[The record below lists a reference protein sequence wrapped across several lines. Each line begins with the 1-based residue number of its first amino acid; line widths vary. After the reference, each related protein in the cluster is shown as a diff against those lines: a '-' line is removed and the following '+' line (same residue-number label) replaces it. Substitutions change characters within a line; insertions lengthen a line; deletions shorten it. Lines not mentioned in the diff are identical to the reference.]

1 MTHRIISPGWGP
13 RRPLVVGY
21 LWQRARPPGQ
31 PHLDDQVREALSGA
45 TIIGYEDADG
55 EPLAETERRAR
66 ELGWPGGPL
75 VLMGYSAG
83 CLRGIRQRLLDGA
96 DPAAVIAIDGT
107 HASLPPENWQLD
119 VWRRLWTAAVAGRKL
134 FVATH
139 TYLTYVEGKEARP
152 RYQATVTTLRQVT
165 GLALAQ
171 GGDPPLGVEASQ
183 GDAHVHSYRSSSADQ
198 SAHGKQLLYVLPA
211 MVSRYLAPYLA
222 RLATAGLPPP
232 SEPEPRPSSHPPPE
246 QQGPSTVRVL
256 RRGMMNS
263 PAVRAWQERLH
274 ELGFDAGVLD
284 GDFGGVTERATMG
297 FQASRGLDATGLAD
311 GPTQAAAAAARTIN
325 EHLQDFASLG
335 EAMLAQARADLRD
348 GVRESSYNDGK
359 RIQAYFAGT
368 GAAPPDP
375 WCGAAQRDWL
385 RRGGRTLGI
394 EPAKLPIQGSVGA
407 KATMRQLQKARRW
420 VDAEEIRRNPEL
432 LRPGMIAVWHRGAP
446 GAPTGHIGA
455 VSVREGRDFA
465 AIEGNSGQRSDR
477 VAEMPHNVNEPNFLG
492 AGWVD

>member
-1 MTHRIISPGWGP
+1 MNVRILSPGFGA

-21 LWQRARPPGQ
+21 LLQRAHPPGQ
-31 PHLDDQVREALSGA
+31 PHLDDQIRETLPGA
-45 TIIGYEDADG
+45 TILAYQEADG

-66 ELGWPGGPL
+66 DVGWPGGPL

-96 DPAAVIAIDGT
+96 DPAAVVAIDGT

-119 VWRRLWTAAVAGRKL
+119 AWRRLWTEACARRKL

-139 TYLTYVEGKEARP
+139 TYLTYVEGRDARP
-152 RYQATVTTLRQVT
+152 RYQATVTTLRQIT
-165 GLALAQ
+165 GLPLEH
-171 GGDPPLGVEASQ
+171 GGDLPLGVEASI
-183 GDAHVHSYRSSSADQ
+183 GNAHIHSYRSARADQ

-211 MVSRYLAPYLA
+211 MISRYVGPYLA
-222 RLATAGLPPP
+222 RLATASLPPP
-232 SEPEPRPSSHPPPE
+232 SEPEPRPAPE
-246 QQGPSTVRVL
+246 PSPSTVRVL

-263 PAVRAWQERLH
+263 DDVRSWQDRLH
-274 ELGFDAGVLD
+274 ELGFDAGVTD
-284 GDFGGVTERATMG
+284 GDFGGVTERATAN
-297 FQASRGLDATGLAD
+297 FQAAHGIDATGIAD
-311 GPTQAAAAAARTIN
+311 GPTQAAAATARTIA
-325 EHLQDFASLG
+325 EHLHDFTSLG
-335 EAMLAQARADLRD
+335 ESMLAQARADLRD
-348 GVRESSYNDGK
+348 GVRETSYNDGK

-394 EPAKLPIQGSVGA
+394 EPTKLPIQGSVGA

-420 VDAEEIRRNPEL
+420 IDAQELRRTPEM

-446 GAPTGHIGA
+446 GAPTGHIGT
-455 VSVREGRDFA
+455 VSQQDGRDFD
-465 AIEGNSGQRSDR
+465 AIEGNSGERSDR
-477 VAEMPHNVNEPNFLG
+477 LAEMPHNVDEPNFLG